1 MTTRRQARDNIHSLV
16 PDPKSI
22 LRAGNLERRRKNQL
36 DKLKRH
42 QQEALAAR
50 QARIATRDAI
60 EQLSIPHNPP
70 ACGGCTP
77 SQPGV
82 QTPTRPPPHATRRP
96 HAYKWCEDG
105 RLGVR
110 PRRTGVLAMHA
121 CPEGVQAL
129 HALRTGVHGRH
140 ACPARLTGLRKPGR
154 TGVPAVHAC
163 PEGVQGLH
171 ALQTGVHGQHACPAG
186 PYAEPAVLT
195 PFVGVRHAGVCT
207 PAPAPTPDKLPIP
220 TGTTASFPP
229 PTAPHMAELK
239 PSGLDSRARPH
250 SVDTRN
256 PTLSL
261 IDHGRPPS
269 TTPSIVV
276 NHQRTEECLR
286 ALMAS
291 QQAAIQ
297 QAQIDRQNAMAD
309 ARAAAEQAQRDRKA
323 SSHQIAC
330 LE

>member
-1 MTTRRQARDNIHSLV
+1 
-16 PDPKSI
+16 
-22 LRAGNLERRRKNQL
+22 
-36 DKLKRH
+36 
-42 QQEALAAR
+42 
-50 QARIATRDAI
+50 
-60 EQLSIPHNPP
+60 
-70 ACGGCTP
+70 
-77 SQPGV
+77 
-82 QTPTRPPPHATRRP
+82 
-96 HAYKWCEDG
+96 
-105 RLGVR
+105 
-110 PRRTGVLAMHA
+110 
-121 CPEGVQAL
+121 
-129 HALRTGVHGRH
+129 
-140 ACPARLTGLRKPGR
+140 
-154 TGVPAVHAC
+154 
-163 PEGVQGLH
+163 
-171 ALQTGVHGQHACPAG
+171 
-186 PYAEPAVLT
+186 
-195 PFVGVRHAGVCT
+195 
-207 PAPAPTPDKLPIP
+207 
-220 TGTTASFPP
+220 
-229 PTAPHMAELK
+229 MAELK

-261 IDHGRPPS
+261 IDHGCPPS